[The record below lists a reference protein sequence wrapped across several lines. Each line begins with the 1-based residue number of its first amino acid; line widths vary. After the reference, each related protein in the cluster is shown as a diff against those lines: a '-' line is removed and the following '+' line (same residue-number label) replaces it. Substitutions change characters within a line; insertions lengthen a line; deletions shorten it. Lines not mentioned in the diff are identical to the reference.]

1 VICWEYKRNRHYGER
16 HETNRNCNLRDRPFH
31 RRRCMRRQIAGR
43 KRQGSASGRYAGL
56 IESKRP
62 FVLDPS
68 LARAVERAASGSPC
82 LPPFRVPV
90 ASAVRV
96 KEKPRRQGRGKLD
109 RDAKMEKSGPH
120 YGANTGERLCNHSC
134 TNIKPATR
142 RFQGRLPSIG
152 FRRYIRRHVV
162 ATVEL
167 TQPCRTERA
176 TTLHYEWTRPLNV
189 GLSGESQ
196 KVRRREGSS
205 YNCRLG
211 GTEGSLDS
219 N

>member
-1 VICWEYKRNRHYGER
+1 LPKCNHWVICWEYKRNRHYGER

-109 RDAKMEKSGPH
+109 RGAKMEKSGPH

-134 TNIKPATR
+134 TNIKTR
-142 RFQGRLPSIG
+142 YTAFPRQASFYWISTLYPPPCCGDRRADSAMPNRTRHYSSLRVDKTTKRG
-152 FRRYIRRHVV
+152 TFRGITKSKAARRI
-162 ATVEL
+162 EL
-167 TQPCRTERA
+167 
-176 TTLHYEWTRPLNV
+176 
-189 GLSGESQ
+189 
-196 KVRRREGSS
+196 
-205 YNCRLG
+205 
-211 GTEGSLDS
+211 
-219 N
+219 